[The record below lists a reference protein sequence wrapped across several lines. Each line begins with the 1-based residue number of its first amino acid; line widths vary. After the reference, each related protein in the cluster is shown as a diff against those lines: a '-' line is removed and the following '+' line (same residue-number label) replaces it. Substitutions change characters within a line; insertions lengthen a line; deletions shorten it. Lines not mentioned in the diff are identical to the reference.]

1 MPTVLITG
9 ASRGIGLEFSR
20 QYAAAGWTVLACCRD
35 PAKAGV
41 LKSLGGKV
49 AAHALDVT
57 DDKAVSVLAGKLKG
71 IAIDVLINNAGI
83 AGKEA
88 GTLGSISS
96 AVWQETLRT
105 NTIAPLKVAE
115 AFIEHVAGSKH
126 RKLIA
131 ITSRLGSI
139 ALNDDGDRYAYRS
152 SKAALNMVWKS
163 LAIDT
168 KAKGLICAVFHPG
181 WVRTDMGGAS
191 APVTPADSAAGMI
204 KVIGG
209 LKAAD
214 SGRFFN
220 YDGQKFA
227 W

>member
-9 ASRGIGLEFSR
+9 ASRGIGLELSR

-49 AAHALDVT
+49 AAHALDVNE
-57 DDKAVSVLAGKLKG
+57 DKAITVLAGKLKG
-71 IAIDVLINNAGI
+71 IAIDVLINNAGV
-83 AGKEA
+83 AGREA
-88 GTLGSISS
+88 GTLGSVSS
-96 AVWQETLRT
+96 AVWQETFRT
-105 NTIAPLKVAE
+105 NTIAPFKVAE
-115 AFIEHVAGSKH
+115 AFIEHVASSKH
-126 RKLIA
+126 KKMIA

-139 ALNDDGDRYAYRS
+139 SLNDDGGRYAYRS

-163 LAIDT
+163 LAVDT
-168 KAKGLICAVFHPG
+168 RAKGLICAVFHPG
-181 WVRTDMGGAS
+181 WVRTDMGGQT

-209 LKAAD
+209 LKASD
-214 SGRFFN
+214 TGGFFN
-220 YDGQKFA
+220 YDGQKFP